1 MLDKLTEISTDSV
14 LSDDTQHINLQIIE
28 AERRRFRGLRY
39 ILFLQAAWTGILMA
53 LGVYPFPLNLNA
65 APVFVAAVMMQKS
78 FKMSKLKS
86 QHIAKCML
94 YYTLFR
100 SFVLVVFF
108 VMSVMQMIGYI
119 KIISEGP
126 SFILMLTFVLGINTF
141 IELVTVHFTLQVL
154 RFTNQYILLINR
166 KMSRGV
172 TEDDLQYNF

>member
-39 ILFLQAAWTGILMA
+39 ILISQAVWTVILMF
-53 LGVYPFPLNLNA
+53 LGVYPFPVNLNA
-65 APVFVAAVMMQKS
+65 APVFAAAVMMQKK
-78 FKMSKLKS
+78 FNISKLKS
-86 QHIAKCML
+86 QQIAKCML

-100 SFVLVVFF
+100 SFVLVLFF
-108 VMSVMQMIGYI
+108 FICAMQMMGSF
-119 KIISEGP
+119 KIIAEGR
-126 SFILMLTFVLGINTF
+126 SFMLKLTFALGVNTF

-154 RFTNQYILLINR
+154 RFTNQCILLINR

-172 TEDDLQYNF
+172 TEDDFQYNC